1 MLRYGCHWIASRR
14 IPVSISPMSAAP
26 ASPPLVAPAKLPPPI
41 PLTVRRFR
49 TPKKNIPQTKWE
61 RDRILNYI
69 RDYVE
74 REKPVPP
81 LPQEDLLEHA
91 TRLVAELSRA

>member
-1 MLRYGCHWIASRR
+1 MLRDGSHWIASRP
-14 IPVSISPMSAAP
+14 IPVSALPMSAAP
-26 ASPPLVAPAKLPPPI
+26 ASPAIAKAALPPPI

-49 TPKKNIPQTKWE
+49 QPKKNIPQTKWE

-91 TRLVAELSRA
+91 TRIVEELKL